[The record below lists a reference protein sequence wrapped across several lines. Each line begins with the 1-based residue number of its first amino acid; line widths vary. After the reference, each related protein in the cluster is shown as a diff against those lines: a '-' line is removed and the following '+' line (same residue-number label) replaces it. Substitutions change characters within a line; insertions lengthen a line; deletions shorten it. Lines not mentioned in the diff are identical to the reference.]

1 MNRFRLFE
9 PCPKQEFMDRT
20 GLPLTQIASR
30 MQAAIQKELMAD
42 DGDVWRVTELGHRYL
57 NVLLEGFMEP

>member
-9 PCPKQEFMDRT
+9 PCPKQEFMART
-20 GLPLTQIASR
+20 GLQLTQIAPLL
-30 MQAAIQKELMAD
+30 QAAIRKELLSD
-42 DGDVWRVTELGHRYL
+42 DGEVWQVTELGHRYL

>member
-1 MNRFRLFE
+1 
-9 PCPKQEFMDRT
+9 MDRT